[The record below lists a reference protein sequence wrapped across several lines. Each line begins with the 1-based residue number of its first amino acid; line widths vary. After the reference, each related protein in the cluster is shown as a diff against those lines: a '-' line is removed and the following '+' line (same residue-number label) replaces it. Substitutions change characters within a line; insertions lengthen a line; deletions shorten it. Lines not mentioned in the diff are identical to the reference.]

1 MMMERLEGRMQFSM
15 TSAGTENCCNSKV
28 IEENNKNGKRRDLYQ
43 EIQEIKGKFKPGLG
57 ELNDQQGSTVS
68 DQEQIKGRWK
78 QNTENLHGRD
88 ERTTGAL
95 KKTPPLRKNRS
106 F

>member
-1 MMMERLEGRMQFSM
+1 MKELE
-15 TSAGTENCCNSKV
+15 EKSKT
-28 IEENNKNGKRRDLYQ
+28 GKIRNLYQ

-95 KKTPPLRKNRS
+95 KKTPPLRKNMS